1 MNEPLLD
8 RIAALERSV
17 RRWRVVSFCLAL
29 LLLCSLAIGGT
40 TLGLMMNLPGQF
52 DFLMPWA
59 RERAARE
66 EAEMA
71 RQEAIQA
78 MHEAEA
84 ARKQAQDAR
93 KELLRDADAA
103 RKQKED

>member
-17 RRWRVVSFCLAL
+17 RRWRRVSLCLAL

-40 TLGLMMNLPGQF
+40 TVGLMMANLPGRF

-66 EAEMA
+66 AAEIA

-78 MHEAEA
+78 MQDAEA

-93 KELLRDADAA
+93 NEMLRDAGGA
-103 RKQKED
+103 RKNED